1 MKITADRGHQL
12 SLADMRKSLK
22 KLKKKIGVLPK
33 QRLIN
38 SWAEEHGEKGLKNN
52 VT

>member
-22 KLKKKIGVLPK
+22 KIKTIGVLPK